1 MAIAGLPEEE
11 LFAPG
16 HRACA
21 GCGAATAVR
30 LITKA
35 AGKNSIFVES
45 TGCMEVVST
54 PYPETSWRIPW
65 IHGAFENNSSIA
77 AGIEAALKVQ
87 GKQDVHVVALG
98 GDGASYDIGIRGT
111 SGAFERGHNYTYV
124 CYDNEAY
131 MNTGIQ
137 RSGATPYLASTTT
150 SPAGKK
156 IPGKT
161 EGKKDLV
168 HILVAHGSPYAAT
181 CSVSHPQ
188 DAYKKIKKAVETVGP
203 TFINIYAPCVPGWRY
218 DPSQSISLAKLGV
231 ATGATPLYEV
241 IEGKH
246 KVTMPRD
253 PDDLKPIEDYLKL
266 QGRFRHL
273 FKPEPDKEALGKIQ
287 ENVKAT
293 LRHLLALEE
302 KGL

>member
-1 MAIAGLPEEE
+1 MTIAGLPEEE
-11 LFAPG
+11 LFASG

-21 GCGAATAVR
+21 GCGAALALR
-30 LITKA
+30 IITKA
-35 AGKNSIFVES
+35 AGKNSVICES

-77 AGIEAALKVQ
+77 SGVEAALKVL
-87 GKQDVHVVALG
+87 KKDDVKVIALG

-111 SGAFERGHNYTYV
+111 SGAFERGHNFTYI

-137 RSGATPYLASTTT
+137 RSGATPFAASTTT
-150 SPAGKK
+150 SPAGKA
-156 IPGKT
+156 ILGKT
-161 EGKKDLV
+161 ERKKDLL
-168 HILVAHGSPYAAT
+168 HILVAHGSPYAAS
-181 CSVSHPQ
+181 CSVGYPQ
-188 DAYKKIKKAVETVGP
+188 DAYKKIKKAIETRGP

-218 DPSQSISLAKLGV
+218 DPSQSITLAKLGV
-231 ATGATPLYEV
+231 QTGATPIYEV

-253 PDDLKPIEDYLKL
+253 PQSLKPIEDYLKL

-273 FKPEPDKEALGKIQ
+273 FKPEPKKEQIESIQ
-287 ENVKAT
+287 KDVKDS
-293 LRHLLALEE
+293 LQRLIELEE
-302 KGL
+302 KGF